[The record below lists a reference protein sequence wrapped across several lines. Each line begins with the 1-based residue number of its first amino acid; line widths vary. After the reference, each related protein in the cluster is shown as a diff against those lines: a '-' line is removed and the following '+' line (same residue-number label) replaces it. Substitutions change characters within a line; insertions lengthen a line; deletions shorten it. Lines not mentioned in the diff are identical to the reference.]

1 MADHFTIC
9 SSADATDVQT
19 FLIAHGHTF
28 VETIG
33 PFNSD
38 GLIVNTWTP
47 RSERIRLGADDRVIV
62 HTTGP

>member
-9 SSADATDVQT
+9 SSADETDVRT
-19 FLIAHGHTF
+19 FLTAHGHTY